1 MGSATKPPSAAAR
14 SLRWDGRVTGPLRQ
28 QGSPGG
34 AARDGGSNGPDIDA
48 TGTTKTVLI
57 ADDEPSMR
65 LLVVATIASDRY
77 RVVEAADGD
86 AAWAM
91 LRAHRPVVALLD
103 VQMPGQTGLELTRAI
118 KRDSELAG
126 THVILLTAK
135 GQDLDVEAGFAAG
148 ADQYLTKPFSP
159 LELLTLVEASV
170 AGS

>member
-1 MGSATKPPSAAAR
+1 MGTAMKPSIAVAR
-14 SLRWDGRVTGPLRQ
+14 PRRRDGRTTLPLRQ
-28 QGSPGG
+28 AGAPDG
-34 AARDGGSNGPDIDA
+34 AARDGHGGAPSSDTSESP
-48 TGTTKTVLI
+48 KTVLI

-65 LLVVATIASDRY
+65 LLVAVTIASDQY

-91 LRAHRPVVALLD
+91 ILAHRPVVALLD
-103 VQMPGQTGLELTRAI
+103 VQMPGRTGLELSRAI
-118 KRDSELAG
+118 KQHPELAG

-135 GQDLDVEAGFAAG
+135 SQADDVEAGLTAG

-170 AGS
+170 AGG